1 MTWGGIEKR
10 WGGFKVTNNNT
21 RDAASKNYVG
31 SVLISRR
38 ILNLPKSYA

>member
-21 RDAASKNYVG
+21 RDAAS
-31 SVLISRR
+31 
-38 ILNLPKSYA
+38 